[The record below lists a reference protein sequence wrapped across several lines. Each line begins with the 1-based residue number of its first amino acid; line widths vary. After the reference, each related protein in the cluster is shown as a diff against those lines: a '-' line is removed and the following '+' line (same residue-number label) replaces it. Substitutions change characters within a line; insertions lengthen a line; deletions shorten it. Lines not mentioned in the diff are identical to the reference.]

1 LHVQEA
7 SENIV
12 VTSTQVTALRFMEP
26 AQAITGMLKRK
37 GVADVHALGALGLS
51 RPTLFR
57 ALRQLEQSGRI
68 MRLRRGVYAP
78 ASDRLASDTWGLA
91 LQRHPKGVLCLLSAL
106 AFHGITTQAPWEV
119 WLALPMGSR
128 APGKGYP
135 PIKAVYVSGAAHLA
149 GIETHR
155 RPAGEVRVYSV
166 AKTVA
171 DCFKFRNRVGLDVAL
186 EALREGWRE
195 RRFTMDELQRMA
207 QVCRMQAVMRPYMEA
222 LVA

>member
-1 LHVQEA
+1 
-7 SENIV
+7 
-12 VTSTQVTALRFMEP
+12 MEP
-26 AQAITGMLKRK
+26 TQAITRVLKRE
-37 GVADVHALGALGLS
+37 GVADVQTLGALGLS

-57 ALRQLEQSGRI
+57 ALRQLEQGGRI

-91 LQRHPKGVLCLLSAL
+91 LRRYPKGVLCLLSAL
-106 AFHGITTQAPWEV
+106 AFHEITTQAPWDV
-119 WLALPMGSR
+119 WLALPAGSR

-135 PIKAVYVSGAAHLA
+135 PIRAVYVSGAAYSA

-155 RPAGEVRVYSV
+155 RPTGEVRVYSV

-195 RRFTMDELQRMA
+195 RRFTMEELYRMA
-207 QVCRMQAVMRPYMEA
+207 QLCRMQNVMRPYMEA